1 MNEADPELRRMPPGG
16 MTQIVAELI
25 LLLIAQHR
33 KRRDS
38 RGKLIVPESLESRNR
53 LEGRA
58 EGKRQG
64 KSQVLV
70 PRCGVMQGACSE
82 GKRTQ
87 PIGAECEL
95 IPRHQVQIV
104 RSRSRSR
111 RRQRC
116 LLYQVVVGRVV
127 VDGRAREPL
136 RALRLRPVET

>member
-33 KRRDS
+33 KCRDG
-38 RGKLIVPESLESRNR
+38 RGKLIVPEGLESRNR

-64 KSQVLV
+64 KSQLLV
-70 PRCGVMQGACSE
+70 PRCGVMQGAGSE

-87 PIGAECEL
+87 PIRAEREL
-95 IPRHQVQIV
+95 VPHHQVQKV
-104 RSRSRSR
+104 RSCSRTR
-111 RRQRC
+111 RGQRC
-116 LLYQVVVGRVV
+116 LLYQVVIGGVV
-127 VDGRAREPL
+127 VDSRA
-136 RALRLRPVET
+136 